1 MKFTAN
7 TALRNS
13 VVICDV
19 TSINTLALETYMFWC
34 GFYFVDLYVQLVT
47 QLAILRKWHLESS
60 SNSRLVKDIER

>member
-19 TSINTLALETYMFWC
+19 TVINTLDLEIYMFWC

-47 QLAILRKWHLESS
+47 QLAIMRKWHLESS